1 MQAIITMIE
10 SYFEIMHCWAITRA
24 PKYYI
29 IPVFRRLRINLP
41 SIANMS
47 TAEIRIDIKSLRSW
61 PLKKPGFGFVSSPVV
76 SSVISWFSSIVTLRH
91 SIQFKSF
98 RQKENLNNSNLFL
111 IQMRELMTHPS
122 LIQKWISRFI
132 C

>member
-1 MQAIITMIE
+1 
-10 SYFEIMHCWAITRA
+10 
-24 PKYYI
+24 
-29 IPVFRRLRINLP
+29 
-41 SIANMS
+41 MS

-76 SSVISWFSSIVTLRH
+76 SSDISRFSSIDTSN
-91 SIQFKSF
+91 SIQLKSF

-122 LIQKWISRFI
+122 LIQKWISKFI
-132 C
+132 TFSREDCPFPNL